1 MRIMVREWLSI
12 LLKSFVSIKMRYS
25 TVGVHVRIVSLLHVL
40 LHIVMYWYLLLHVHI
55 FIFLCPGGKTW
66 RVLRIRS
73 SCYGYSWSRS
83 VYNGGVFVLFCCIFL
98 TDVYQLLKD
107 SLSQDDAVV
116 GEAAGVGMGLVML
129 GTCSEIAIKDMIEVS
144 NKIMYIMYNNVFI
157 YLFLSLS
164 LSLVL

>member
-1 MRIMVREWLSI
+1 M
-12 LLKSFVSIKMRYS
+12 
-25 TVGVHVRIVSLLHVL
+25 
-40 LHIVMYWYLLLHVHI
+40 
-55 FIFLCPGGKTW
+55 
-66 RVLRIRS
+66 
-73 SCYGYSWSRS
+73 
-83 VYNGGVFVLFCCIFL
+83 
-98 TDVYQLLKD
+98 KD